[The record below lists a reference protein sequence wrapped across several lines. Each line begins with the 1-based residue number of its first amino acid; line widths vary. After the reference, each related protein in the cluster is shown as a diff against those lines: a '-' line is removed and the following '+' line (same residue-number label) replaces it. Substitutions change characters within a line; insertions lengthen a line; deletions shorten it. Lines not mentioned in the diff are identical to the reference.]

1 MSMSVRVKVDEDLPR
16 QVAELFSACGH
27 DAMTVVMQGWQ
38 GLADE
43 ALWPRVQQ
51 EERWLVTADKGFADL
66 RVYPPGSHADV
77 LLFRLDEESRRGY
90 LELTQ
95 TALDRLSF
103 EELTGSIIVVTRRGI
118 RIRKP

>member
-1 MSMSVRVKVDEDLPR
+1 MSIRVKVDEDLPR
-16 QVAELFSACGH
+16 QVAELFSGYGH
-27 DAMTVVMQGWQ
+27 DAVTVVMQGWQ

-66 RVYPPGSHADV
+66 RVYPPGSHVGV

-95 TALDRLSF
+95 TVLDRLSF
-103 EELTGSIIVVTRRGI
+103 EELTGSIVVVTRRGI

>member
-1 MSMSVRVKVDEDLPR
+1 MSMSIRVKVDEDLPR
-16 QVAELFSACGH
+16 QVAELFSAWGH
-27 DAMTVVMQGWQ
+27 NAVTVVMQGWQ

-66 RVYPPGSHADV
+66 RVYPPGSHVGV

-103 EELTGSIIVVTRRGI
+103 EELTGSIIVVPHRGI